1 MGHGASAAD
10 AVNQGGHKGKGQQYS
25 QAQLFFRGMQQMM
38 PIASAG
44 ILDGLVFGILARHA
58 GLSLFETMLLTLLV
72 NAGSSQFAAVGL
84 ISQGIVGWPL
94 LISTMLINARQLLY
108 GLSIGPAFRNL
119 PVWKL
124 SIMAGQVNDETYA
137 LKTTYL
143 AQGGKPSMA
152 YFMGA
157 GLGDYLIWHSCV
169 FAGAMLGTV
178 FTGTEQ
184 YGLDFAFIATF
195 LGFLA
200 LNLTSSFYVKTAIV
214 AAGAA
219 CMGYWMFGLTSSVVL
234 GTVAAML
241 MGVFSR
247 ER

>member
-1 MGHGASAAD
+1 MAHGASSVE
-10 AVNQGGHKGKGQQYS
+10 AVDSRENKGGGQELSQGR
-25 QAQLFFRGMQQMM
+25 LFWRGMQQMM
-38 PIASAG
+38 PIAAAG
-44 ILDGLVFGILARHA
+44 VLDGLVFGILARHA

-94 LISTMLINARQLLY
+94 LVSTLLINARQLLY
-108 GLSIGPAFRNL
+108 GLSLGPAFRNL

-137 LKTTYL
+137 LKSTYL

-157 GLGDYLIWHSCV
+157 GFGDYAIWHSCV
-169 FAGAMLGTV
+169 FAGAMLGTA

-200 LNLTSSFYVKTAIV
+200 LNLTSSFTIKTAVV

-219 CMGYWMFGLTSSVVL
+219 CLGYWMFGLTSSVVM